1 MPCLLGQ
8 PPAFAA
14 ILTRERAKINQDV
27 PSMKN
32 IFCDR
37 NLQDITLSCGLGWT
51 VPASAWIP
59 VNQRLQGGE
68 VGLGEQQHK
77 PSADVPV
84 KGRQR
89 GLQMNWCVKG
99 WKRFSRSALSFVM
112 FL

>member
-1 MPCLLGQ
+1 M
-8 PPAFAA
+8 
-14 ILTRERAKINQDV
+14 
-27 PSMKN
+27 
-32 IFCDR
+32 
-37 NLQDITLSCGLGWT
+37 
-51 VPASAWIP
+51 
-59 VNQRLQGGE
+59 NQRLQGGE

-89 GLQMNWCVKG
+89 GLQMNWCVNG